1 MTITFASY
9 NIQYGKGQDGR
20 FDLERIAAEIEAA
33 DVIALQ
39 EVATGFARNDFVDQ
53 AEWFAHR
60 LNRHM
65 VFGATYDV
73 DASLTDAQGRVQNRR
88 RRFGNAVL
96 SRWPIRST
104 RTLPLP
110 FAPPALHRDVQRCA
124 VEAVVMLPGGP
135 IRIYSLHLS
144 HLTSATRMPQVEAL
158 LAHVANAPREG
169 MAWTD
174 ERIEPGDPANWAEGW
189 AEPALPEPCILMG
202 DFNLRPDGPEY
213 PLLTGALSEERGR
226 VPQRG
231 QFIDAWVA
239 AGEAED
245 RGWTLAEWA
254 GQEGARID
262 YAFLHPALRGAL
274 RRAWIGTT
282 AQGSDHLPI
291 FIEMELV

>member
-39 EVATGFARNDFVDQ
+39 EVATGFARNEFVDQ
-53 AEWFAHR
+53 AEWFAQR
-60 LNRHM
+60 LNRHA

-73 DASLTDAQGRVQNRR
+73 DASVTDEAGRVVNRR
-88 RRFGNAVL
+88 RRFGNMVL

-110 FAPPALHRDVQRCA
+110 FQPPALQRDVQRCA
-124 VEAVVMLPGGP
+124 VEAVLALPGGP
-135 IRIYSLHLS
+135 IRLYSLHLS
-144 HLTSATRMPQVEAL
+144 HLTAGTRMPQVEAL
-158 LAHVANAPREG
+158 LAMVAAAPRDG

-174 ERIEPGDPANWAEGW
+174 DSSPDEGNWAEGW
-189 AEPALPEPCILMG
+189 AEPTPPEPCLLMG
-202 DFNLRPDGPEY
+202 DFNLPPSGPEY
-213 PLLTGALSEERGR
+213 PLLTGALTERRGR
-226 VPQRG
+226 VPVRG
-231 QFIDAWVA
+231 QFVDAWVA
-239 AGEAED
+239 AGNPEAS
-245 RGWTLAEWA
+245 GWTLAEWA

-262 YAFLHPALRGAL
+262 YAFLHPTLVGRL
-274 RRAWIGTT
+274 RRTWIDTT

-291 FIEMELV
+291 FVELDLG